1 MITPDSSHV
10 GRAVVAI
17 NKWGRPL
24 KGSILMLVPP
34 PVGHEIKE
42 VVVQFSDIFG
52 GGISR
57 VIACKDLE
65 FLSSF
70 LHGNTVTEIIT
81 KRPDPKDPSRTITTT
96 QEAEVVG
103 FIAAPDTDYPDDWQ
117 FFYEGDADPDDYE
130 IVRPVYAP
138 VADDSTTNK
147 ETP

>member
-24 KGSILMLVPP
+24 KGSILMLVPS

-70 LHGNTVTEIIT
+70 LYGNTVTEIIT

-103 FIAAPDTDYPDDWQ
+103 FIAAPDTDYPDEWQ
-117 FFYEGDADPDDYE
+117 FYYEGDADPADYPNA
-130 IVRPVYAP
+130 RTVYAP
-138 VADDSTTNK
+138 VEDTGASS
-147 ETP
+147 